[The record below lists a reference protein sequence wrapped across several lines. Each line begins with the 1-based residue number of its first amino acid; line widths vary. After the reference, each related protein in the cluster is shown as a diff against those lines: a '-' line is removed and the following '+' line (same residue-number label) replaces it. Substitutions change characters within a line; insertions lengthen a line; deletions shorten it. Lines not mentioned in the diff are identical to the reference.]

1 MGLRF
6 VPLFEVDNLWVRFS
20 TPDGVVEAVRGVSFA
35 VERGETLGIVGE
47 SGSGKTLAT
56 QAAFGLAAGARVEG
70 RAVFDRRDLL
80 AMTVRDR
87 RSILGAQVGMV
98 FQNPLSSL
106 HPMYKVGWQI
116 TEAIRTHDRS
126 VSKRAAHARA
136 VDLLGLV
143 GIPQPARRAD
153 DYPHQFSGG
162 MRQRAMIAM
171 AISLGPS
178 LLIADEPTTAVD
190 VTIQAQILEVLRQLK
205 DELGIAIVMITHDL
219 GVIAELADRVVV
231 LYGGQVMEKASV
243 SELFYK
249 YHHPYT
255 RGLLRSLPAAE
266 IERGHLVPI
275 EGQPPSPINPP
286 PGCPFVPRCPY
297 RMDRCVLEPP
307 PLEAIAGH
315 PGHLSACFL
324 PKDSASLGPENG
336 HVAIE
341 AAMGEEDRG

>member
-1 MGLRF
+1 
-6 VPLFEVDNLWVRFS
+6 VPLFEVDNLWVRFR

-70 RAVFDRRDLL
+70 RAMFDRRDLL
-80 AMTVRDR
+80 AMTVRER

-106 HPMYKVGWQI
+106 HPMYRVGWQI

-126 VSKRAAHARA
+126 VSRRVARARA

-153 DYPHQFSGG
+153 DFPHQFSGG

-171 AISLGPS
+171 AIALGPS

-205 DELGIAIVMITHDL
+205 DELDIAIVMITHDL

-243 SELFYK
+243 RELFYRH
-249 YHHPYT
+249 HHPYT
-255 RGLLRSLPAAE
+255 GGLLRSLPAAE
-266 IERGHLVPI
+266 IERGQLVPI
-275 EGQPPSPINPP
+275 DGQPPSPINPP
-286 PGCPFVPRCPY
+286 PGCPFAPRCPY
-297 RMDRCVLEPP
+297 RMDICVVGQP
-307 PLEAIAGH
+307 PLETVPAH

-324 PKDSASLGPENG
+324 PKDAASLGPEIG
-336 HVAIE
+336 RVAIE
-341 AAMGEEDRG
+341 VAMGDEDRG